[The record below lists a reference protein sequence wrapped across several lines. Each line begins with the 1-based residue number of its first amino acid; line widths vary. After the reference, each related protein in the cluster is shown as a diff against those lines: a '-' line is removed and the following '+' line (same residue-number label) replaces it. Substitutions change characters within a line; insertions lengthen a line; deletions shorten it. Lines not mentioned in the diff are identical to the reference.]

1 MNQPKDKKMSRLS
14 DKLEIFRN
22 KLSQRYGP
30 GDTLCKQVSAAL
42 ESCRKFE
49 PVSVKKH
56 DWSVPYTHT
65 IAAYRL
71 DASQANRR

>member
-1 MNQPKDKKMSRLS
+1 MSRQL
-14 DKLEIFRN
+14 DQLEMLHN
-22 KLSQRYGP
+22 KLSRRYGP
-30 GDTLCKQVSAAL
+30 GDMLCRQVSAAL

-49 PVSVKKH
+49 PTRVRKS

-71 DASQANRR
+71 DKLQTSRH